1 MQHINISEKLKI
13 LMNKYNMSLS
23 EFAKFTGVSRTSL
36 SGYINDKVSPTID
49 PMVQICQKCGV
60 SMDWLCSNPSTK
72 HFVNGTDITDLFLE
86 LQTIPGFDYEIDIT
100 TDDLCDTACLKF
112 EGERK
117 ASNEKVFD
125 ITKFITFLKELSEIH
140 AKFEILN
147 DPEFT
152 KSYYDMW
159 LEKKRSYYS
168 TLKVEYPGERE
179 DRIELELFNNLPDGM
194 KSEEK

>member
-1 MQHINISEKLKI
+1 MNVIGRKVKELRTIKKISQK
-13 LMNKYNMSLS
+13 
-23 EFAKFTGVSRTSL
+23 EFASKICVTQAALSAYENEIKQPSLDVLMRISKQFNVSL
-36 SGYINDKVSPTID
+36 
-49 PMVQICQKCGV
+49 
-60 SMDWLCSNPSTK
+60 DWLCSNTTTN
-72 HFVNGTDITDLFLE
+72 HFVTGADIIDLFLE
-86 LQTIPGFDYEIDIT
+86 LQAIPGFDYEIDIT
-100 TDDLCDTACLKF
+100 ADDICDTACLKF